1 MKNKRKAKYGVTEE
15 DITKKL
21 KRLSGEESENDEA
34 EDEYEDENDNY
45 LPDLIGNSSEV
56 LYNLKRK
63 DLGKIDFD
71 LENVLA
77 GENSDFKSGFED
89 IGGTT
94 VLWLAAGGDWEYPV
108 QFILYIDQN
117 GSLRGYIPEKGNIYC
132 HHCKS
137 AFGNDNCDYC
147 EGKCSEDCDKPDWA
161 AMEEDVKN
169 RLVLVK
175 DDGTEVDPSI

>member
-63 DLGKIDFD
+63 DLGKIC
-71 LENVLA
+71 
-77 GENSDFKSGFED
+77 SIYS
-89 IGGTT
+89 
-94 VLWLAAGGDWEYPV
+94 
-108 QFILYIDQN
+108 LY
-117 GSLRGYIPEKGNIYC
+117 
-132 HHCKS
+132 
-137 AFGNDNCDYC
+137 
-147 EGKCSEDCDKPDWA
+147 
-161 AMEEDVKN
+161 
-169 RLVLVK
+169 
-175 DDGTEVDPSI
+175 